1 MLKDN
6 KIDIMSKKIGEM
18 LMLCNHGD
26 TPMSDKDVALVSK
39 GLRQLLYDLE
49 LLRKCTLD
57 NPDFKWDDNT
67 SHGYTQAKS
76 DAFKG
81 ISVLDEDGFQI

>member
-1 MLKDN
+1 MKDN
-6 KIDIMSKKIGEM
+6 KIDIMCQKLGEIYTM
-18 LMLCNHGD
+18 LNGTNSQSVIID
-26 TPMSDKDVALVSK
+26 DVMK
-39 GLRQLLYDLE
+39 GIRQLQYDLE

-67 SHGYTQAKS
+67 SHGYTEAKV

-81 ISVLDEDGFQI
+81 TRMLDEDGFDL

>member
-1 MLKDN
+1 MKDN
-6 KIDIMSKKIGEM
+6 KIDAMCQKCGEM
-18 LMLCNHGD
+18 YTMLNGTNSRSVIID
-26 TPMSDKDVALVSK
+26 NVMK
-39 GLRQLLYDLE
+39 GIRQLQYDLE

-76 DAFKG
+76 EAFRN
-81 ISVLDEDGFQI
+81 D

>member
-1 MLKDN
+1 MKDN
-6 KIDIMSKKIGEM
+6 KIDIMCQKLGEIYTM
-18 LMLCNHGD
+18 LNGTNSQSVIID
-26 TPMSDKDVALVSK
+26 DVMK
-39 GLRQLLYDLE
+39 GIRQLQYDLE

-67 SHGYTQAKS
+67 SHGYTEAKV

-81 ISVLDEDGFQI
+81 TRMLDEDGFDI